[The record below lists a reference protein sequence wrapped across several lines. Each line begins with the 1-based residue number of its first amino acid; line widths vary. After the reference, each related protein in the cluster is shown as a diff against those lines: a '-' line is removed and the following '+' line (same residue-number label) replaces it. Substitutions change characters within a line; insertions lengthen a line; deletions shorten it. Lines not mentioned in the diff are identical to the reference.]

1 MHYPIV
7 NTHILSSGHSEQLMS
22 LHATHQGLTIFTL

>member
-7 NTHILSSGHSEQLMS
+7 NTHILGSGHSEQLMPR
-22 LHATHQGLTIFTL
+22 HATAKGLTIFTL